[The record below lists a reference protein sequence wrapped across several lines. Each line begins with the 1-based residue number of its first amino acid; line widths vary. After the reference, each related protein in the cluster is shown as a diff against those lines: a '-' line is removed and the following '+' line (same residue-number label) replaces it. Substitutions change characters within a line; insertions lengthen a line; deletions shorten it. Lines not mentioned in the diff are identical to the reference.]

1 MKATIRFATEKFRE
15 FNRQM
20 FDDRLPEVPIL
31 MSDAGRALGML
42 KYERKRDLLGRVRC
56 CNFRILISTRYDL
69 PQEQIEDT
77 LIHEMIHLFIAYNN
91 LKDTSTHGDRF
102 KYLMNMINRRF
113 NRHITISNRD
123 MSIND
128 TDRARKPHYIC
139 ETHWND
145 GSRFIT
151 CCARTRIFDINNECG
166 SQPNCMAVR
175 WWFSSDPFF
184 NRFPNSKK
192 LKLYRIDDGDYALHI
207 ATAMECECSDTRFQ
221 PKNRQI

>member
-1 MKATIRFATEKFRE
+1 MKATIKFATERFRE

-20 FDDRLPEVPIL
+20 FEGRLPEVPIL

-42 KYERKRDLLGRVRC
+42 KYERKRDLSGNVTC
-56 CNFRILISTRYDL
+56 GNFRILISTRYDL

-77 LIHEMIHLFIAYNN
+77 IIHEMIHLYIAYNN
-91 LKDTSTHGDRF
+91 LKDTSMHGDRF
-102 KYLMNMINRRF
+102 KHLMNIINHKYH
-113 NRHITISNRD
+113 RHVTVSNRD

-128 TDRARKPHYIC
+128 TDQSRRPHYIC

-151 CCARTRIFDINNECG
+151 CCASTRIFDINRECNR
-166 SQPNCMAVR
+166 QINCTAVR
-175 WWFSSDPFF
+175 WWFTLDPFF

-192 LKLYRIDDGDYALHI
+192 LKLYRINDEDYASHI
-207 ATAMECECSDTRFQ
+207 VPAIECECSESRFQ
-221 PKNRQI
+221 PMRRGK